1 MNLYVLIGMGV
12 AGFVIAG
19 LVVWH
24 SKWLFGLGE
33 DKGEVDQRLRDVEG
47 AIEVEREM
55 NETMLERRDTSATR
69 KRLQDGT
76 Y

>member
-55 NETMLERRDTSATR
+55 NEIMLERPDTSATR
-69 KRLQDGT
+69 KKLQDGT

>member
-1 MNLYVLIGMGV
+1 MNIYLLVGMLV

-55 NETMLERRDTSATR
+55 NEIMLERPDTSATR
-69 KRLQDGT
+69 KKLQDGT

>member
-1 MNLYVLIGMGV
+1 MNIYWLVGMGV

-55 NETMLERRDTSATR
+55 NEIMLERPDTSATR
-69 KRLQDGT
+69 KKLQDGT

>member
-55 NETMLERRDTSATR
+55 AEIMLERRDTSATR

>member
-1 MNLYVLIGMGV
+1 MNLYILIGMGV

-19 LVVWH
+19 LVIWH

-55 NETMLERRDTSATR
+55 NEIMLERPDTSATR
-69 KRLQDGT
+69 KKLQDGT
-76 Y
+76 F

>member
-1 MNLYVLIGMGV
+1 MNMYVIIGMGV

>member
-1 MNLYVLIGMGV
+1 MNIYWLVGIAV

-55 NETMLERRDTSATR
+55 NEIMLERPDTSATR
-69 KRLQDGT
+69 KKLQDGT

>member
-24 SKWLFGLGE
+24 SKWLFGLGA

-55 NETMLERRDTSATR
+55 AEITGERRDTTDTR
-69 KRLQDGT
+69 KRLNDAS